1 MDNPFLTKHIKCDY
15 DQREKKQGG
24 VKTKVRVLKPFADAE
39 GKLRDVGAVLEIN
52 STLGID
58 IVAKGF
64 AEEVKEAPPKEAAKV
79 EADPKAGAE
88 IKDLSEIV
96 PKLTEVEGEQR
107 TVEELVGKVI
117 VLEKFGLKPSQY
129 GDRDY
134 ATVQIT
140 EENGAKAWF
149 NTGSG
154 PILDTLKQVEGSLPV
169 RCKIEQRKSEKGRR
183 YFALAGTKQG

>member
-1 MDNPFLTKHIKCDY
+1 MK
-15 DQREKKQGG
+15 
-24 VKTKVRVLKPFADAE
+24 VKALKPFAGPDGLVE
-39 GKLRDVGAVLEIN
+39 VGRVVEVN
-52 STLGID
+52 GSLGAD
-58 IVAKGF
+58 ICAKGY
-64 AEEVKEAPPKEAAKV
+64 AEEVREAPKIPAAG
-79 EADPKAGAE
+79 AGAE
-88 IKDLSEIV
+88 IKDLDDIV

-107 TVEELVGKVI
+107 TVEGLVGKVI

-140 EENGAKAWF
+140 EDNGAKAWF

-154 PILDTLKQVEGSLPV
+154 PILDTLKQVESSLPV